1 MRQRGG
7 NQGGVGICYFTKFAF
22 AAVATR
28 AEALLP
34 GKWLADG
41 KWRINPFFFFFFA
54 SARANFWF
62 CFSKLN

>member
-1 MRQRGG
+1 M
-7 NQGGVGICYFTKFAF
+7 GICYFTKFAF

-41 KWRINPFFFFFFA
+41 KWRINLFFFFFLLLHVQTFGFA
-54 SARANFWF
+54 LVN
-62 CFSKLN
+62 